1 MSLSILHALL
11 LGLLQGF
18 TEFLPVSSSAHL
30 ILLPKFMQWEDF
42 GLPFDITIH
51 LGSLLAIIIY
61 FIYNKQFKQNLQ
73 AISMTK
79 LFKLLVIGTIP
90 VGLSGL
96 LFKNYIEYYSR
107 SIELISITT
116 MLFGILLGVSY
127 YVYLNNFNKVK
138 CLNFQDFSIKFAFL
152 IGLSQ
157 AIAIIPGV
165 SRSGVTLT
173 AGLLLGFNLLAASRF
188 SFLLAIPVILAA
200 GFKQSL
206 DLIYSPELH
215 LQTSILLTGFL
226 SSFFSSLLFVVGFFK
241 YIEKIG
247 IWPFVIYRVLLGSLL
262 WLYG

>member
-1 MSLSILHALL
+1 MSSILHALL

-61 FIYNKQFKQNLQ
+61 FMYNKQFKQNLQ
-73 AISMTK
+73 AISMTR

-96 LFKNYIEYYSR
+96 LFKDYIEHYSR

-116 MLFGILLGVSY
+116 MVFGILLGVSY
-127 YVYLNNFNKVK
+127 YVYLNKDKVNKFK
-138 CLNFQDFSIKFAFL
+138 CLNFKDFSIKFALL

-188 SFLLAIPVILAA
+188 SFLLAIPVILSA

-206 DLIYSPELH
+206 DLIYTPE
-215 LQTSILLTGFL
+215 
-226 SSFFSSLLFVVGFFK
+226 
-241 YIEKIG
+241 
-247 IWPFVIYRVLLGSLL
+247 
-262 WLYG
+262 

>member
-1 MSLSILHALL
+1 MSSILHALL

-18 TEFLPVSSSAHL
+18 IEFLPVSSSAHL

-61 FIYNKQFKQNLQ
+61 FMYNKQFKQNLQ
-73 AISMTK
+73 AISMTR
-79 LFKLLVIGTIP
+79 LFELLVIGTIP
-90 VGLSGL
+90 VGFSGL
-96 LFKNYIEYYSR
+96 LFKDYIEHYSR

-116 MLFGILLGVSY
+116 MVFGILLGVSY
-127 YVYLNNFNKVK
+127 YVYLNKFK
-138 CLNFQDFSIKFAFL
+138 CLNFKNFSIKFALL

-188 SFLLAIPVILAA
+188 SFLLAIPVILSA

-206 DLIYSPELH
+206 DLIYTPELH
-215 LQTSILLTGFL
+215 LQSSILFTGFL
-226 SSFFSSLLFVVGFFK
+226 SSFFSSLLFVIGFFK

-247 IWPFVIYRVLLGSLL
+247 IWPFVIYRVLLGSVL